1 MEKKITLKQLNLLCK
16 SLMNWNGKEVEARF
30 HGTRKELV
38 EALNGYDELEIEL
51 FFSGFFCENP
61 IIELAADGQTE
72 LKKLSTS
79 EKIGVFI
86 SRGLVLC
93 YLTNH
98 EPGFVVRPCWQDK
111 LRALNGDVKNEN

>member
-1 MEKKITLKQLNLLCK
+1 MEQKITLKQLNLLCK

-30 HGTRKELV
+30 HGTRKELL
-38 EALNGYDELEIEL
+38 EILNGHDELEIDL

-61 IIELAADGQTE
+61 IIEALADGQTDV
-72 LKKLSTS
+72 KKLSTS

-86 SRGLVLC
+86 GRGLVLC

-98 EPGFVVRPCWQDK
+98 EPGLVVRPCWQDK
-111 LRALNGDVKNEN
+111 LKASAGEAKDEN